1 MKKQAL
7 KIVVV
12 LLGLLLICPL
22 YARGLSLDQ
31 AVQQAKE
38 RMGGR
43 VISAETQERDGR
55 RTHNIRILTD
65 EGKLR
70 RLRIDAGNNDRGKGY
85 RR

>member
-12 LLGLLLICPL
+12 LLGLLLISPL

>member
-7 KIVVV
+7 KIVIV
-12 LLGLLLICPL
+12 LLGLLLTSSL

-38 RMGGR
+38 RTGGR
-43 VISAETQERDGR
+43 VISAETRESNGR

-70 RLRIDAGNNDRGKGY
+70 RLRIDAGNDRGKGN

>member
-7 KIVVV
+7 QIVIF
-12 LLGLLLICPL
+12 LLSLLLTAPL

-38 RMGGR
+38 RVGGR
-43 VISAETQERDGR
+43 VISAETLESDGR
-55 RTHNIRILTD
+55 QTHNIRILTD

-70 RLRIDAGNNDRGKGY
+70 RLRIDAGDERGKGK

>member
-7 KIVVV
+7 QIGVFF
-12 LLGLLLICPL
+12 LSLLLSVPL
-22 YARGLSLDQ
+22 MARDLSLDQ
-31 AVQQAKE
+31 AVRQAKE
-38 RMGGR
+38 RTGGR
-43 VISAETQERDGR
+43 VISAETLERDGR

-70 RLRIDAGNNDRGKGY
+70 RLRIDAGGERRKGN